1 MLDTYR
7 SLEVEGVE
15 YKYHSLNAL
24 RNIDPIEQL
33 PFSLKILLEN
43 ALRFGFSD
51 STRHD
56 DIYKIVG
63 WLKAKSS
70 NHEIGFRP
78 ARVLMQDFTA
88 VPCLVDL
95 AAMRTA
101 HSKQGGDPLRINP
114 QIPVEVVIDH

>member
-56 DIYKIVG
+56 DIYTKLLVG
-63 WLKAKSS
+63 
-70 NHEIGFRP
+70 
-78 ARVLMQDFTA
+78 
-88 VPCLVDL
+88 
-95 AAMRTA
+95 
-101 HSKQGGDPLRINP
+101 
-114 QIPVEVVIDH
+114 